1 MPRNYVRKTNRRQW
15 TEDNLRSAALA
26 LTDETRSA
34 NSVATEFGI
43 PLPTLL
49 RRVSKNCLDKG
60 TLGPYGC
67 LGKENEDALVKHI
80 QKLGEVGYAPT
91 FKDVKHPTVTFAE
104 KNKIKHKFN
113 REKQLAG
120 YDWFGLY
127 MKGMPS
133 YECELHKVDLYL
145 VHWEC
150 ALVRWIHIL
159 NFF

>member
-1 MPRNYVRKTNRRQW
+1 VTLCVKVATTFLGALYVRKTNRGQW
-15 TEDNLRSAALA
+15 TDDNLRSAALA
-26 LTDETRSA
+26 LPDETRSA

-67 LGKENEDALVKHI
+67 LGKENEDALVQHI
-80 QKLGEVGYAPT
+80 QQLGEVGYAPT

-104 KNKIKHKFN
+104 KTKKKHKFN
-113 REKQLAG
+113 REKQLSG
-120 YDWFGLY
+120 YDWFRLY

-133 YECELHKVDLYL
+133 YECELHKVDL
-145 VHWEC
+145 
-150 ALVRWIHIL
+150 
-159 NFF
+159 